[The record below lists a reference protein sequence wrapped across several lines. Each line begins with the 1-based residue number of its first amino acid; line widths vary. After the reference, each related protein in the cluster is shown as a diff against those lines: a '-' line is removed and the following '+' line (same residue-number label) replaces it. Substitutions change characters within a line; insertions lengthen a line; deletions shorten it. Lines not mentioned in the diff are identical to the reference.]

1 MNNDKLP
8 LQSTDITAMNIEKI
22 AALFPNCVTET
33 AEGKKVDFDMLKQ
46 ELATEIV
53 EGNKERY
60 RLEWPGKREAIVT
73 ANIPTNKTLR
83 PVREDSVD
91 FDNTENIYIEGDNLE
106 VLKLLQESYLNKIKM
121 IYIDPPYN
129 TGKDFVYKD
138 NFAKSGEV
146 ELLESGQKD
155 EYGQRLQANPE
166 TSGRYHSDWLSMMYP
181 RLKLAR
187 NLLTEDGVIFI
198 SINNY
203 EIHNI
208 RKVCDEIYGE
218 NNFIECITWNKRIPK
233 NDKGIGNIHE
243 YILIYV
249 KNSELEH
256 IFKMPKDGLD
266 EIFELTSKL
275 KKSKIPLNEAEKEV
289 KKFYKKKSFDRGITL
304 YNSLDT
310 EYNLWGKI
318 NMSWPNANTFGPRY
332 DVLHPILKQ
341 PVKVPERGWRWKE
354 ETFLKE
360 VDYSNIIELHDG
372 SYLCGRIW
380 FAKDI
385 NTQPSSV
392 KYLYEVND
400 MLLRS
405 IISTKSD
412 GGIETETLFQN
423 KSIFSYPKPTSLIN
437 SLIESI
443 DLKDSIVLDFFSGSA
458 TTAHSVLNFNSIFKK
473 NLKFILVQLPENLD
487 ESLSSADSN
496 TKQTLNNAIELLD
509 KLNKPHLL
517 TELGKERIRRAANKI
532 KEETKAEID
541 YGFRVYRLDS
551 SNMQDVYYRPQDYN
565 QGTLDLFADNV
576 KEDRSAE
583 DLVAQIMLDWGLE
596 LSLPIERK
604 NIAGKEV
611 FAVAGNSLYCCFDKN
626 IDEAFAKEIA
636 KDQPMRIVFRDK
648 GFKDDTA
655 KENVKQL
662 LKQLAPQSE
671 MKVI

>member
-1 MNNDKLP
+1 MNNDKLD
-8 LQSTDITAMNIEKI
+8 LQSTDITNLNIEKI
-22 AALFPNCVTET
+22 ALLFPNCVTET
-33 AEGKKVDFDMLKQ
+33 AEGKRIDFDLLKQ
-46 ELATEIV
+46 ELSTEIV

-73 ANIPTNKTLR
+73 ANIPTNNTLR

-91 FDNTENIYIEGDNLE
+91 FDTTENIYIEGDNLE

-138 NFAKSGEV
+138 NFAKSGEE

-155 EYGQRLQANPE
+155 EYGHRLQVNPE

-198 SINNY
+198 SVNNY

-208 RKVCDEIYGE
+208 RKICDEIYGE
-218 NNFIECITWNKRIPK
+218 KNFIECVTWNKRVPK

-249 KNSELEH
+249 KNSNLEH

-275 KKSKIPLNEAEKEV
+275 KKSKTPLNDAEKEI
-289 KKFYKKKSFDRGITL
+289 KKFYKKKYFDRGITL
-304 YNSLDT
+304 YNSLDI

-354 ETFLKE
+354 DTFLKE
-360 VDYSNIIELHDG
+360 VDYDNIIELHDG

-380 FAKDI
+380 FAKDL

-392 KYLYEVND
+392 KYLHEVNE

-423 KSIFSYPKPTSLIN
+423 KSIFSYPKPTSLIK

-443 DLKDSIVLDFFSGSA
+443 DLKDGIVLDFFSGSA

-473 NLKFILVQLPENLD
+473 NLKFIMVQLPENLND
-487 ESLSSADSN
+487 SLNSADSN

-517 TELGKERIRRAANKI
+517 TELGKERIRRAALKI
-532 KEETKAEID
+532 KGETKAVID

-551 SNMQDVYYRPQDYN
+551 SNMQDVYYKPQDYK
-565 QGTLDLFADNV
+565 QVQMDMFADNV
-576 KEDRSAE
+576 KQDRTAE

-596 LSLPIERK
+596 LSLPIECK
-604 NIAGKEV
+604 TISGKEV
-611 FAVAGNSLYCCFDKN
+611 YTIANDSLYCCFDKG
-626 IDEAFAKEIA
+626 IDEDFAKEVA
-636 KDQPMRIVFRDK
+636 KDKPLRIVFRDN

-662 LKQLAPQSE
+662 LKQLAPNTE